1 MIDQHLDHHI
11 FVGWDPG
18 ENMAHVIACH
28 SIRCHAVTRMPQI
41 RRLALAELQAK
52 QMYTRTVERHNG
64 MLYDPISGAPMS
76 TEHAIARFFVPWYQ
90 QYKGWALF
98 VDGDIICRR
107 DISELFALADPQY
120 AVMVVKHPPGEGGAS
135 QDTKKNGMIQL
146 PYPRKNWS
154 SVMLFNCAHMSNR
167 ALNADLL
174 NSAPGRDLHRFFW
187 LHDSEIGE
195 LPAEWNY
202 LVNVS
207 QPQLDPAIAHF
218 TLGIPSLVPSHTVF
232 DSEWYR
238 YGQMAGYTYATAAAT
253 TNGNKAE

>member
-1 MIDQHLDHHI
+1 
-11 FVGWDPG
+11 
-18 ENMAHVIACH
+18 MAHVIACH
-28 SIRCHAVTRMPQI
+28 SIRCNAVTRTPQI

-52 QMYTRTVERHNG
+52 QMYTRPIERHPAADGSIG

-98 VDGDIICRR
+98 VDGDVICRR
-107 DISELFALADPQY
+107 DIGELFALADDRY
-120 AVMVVKHPPGEGGAS
+120 AVMVVQHPPLPSIEQKKGG
-135 QDTKKNGMIQL
+135 MVQL
-146 PYPRKNWS
+146 AYPRKNWS

-195 LPAEWNY
+195 LPATWNH

-207 QPQLDPAIAHF
+207 APDPDPAIAHF
-218 TLGIPSLVPSHTVF
+218 TLGIPPIVASGTRF

-238 YGQMAGYTYATAAAT
+238 YGQMAGYTYTTPTAL
-253 TNGNKAE
+253 TNGNHP